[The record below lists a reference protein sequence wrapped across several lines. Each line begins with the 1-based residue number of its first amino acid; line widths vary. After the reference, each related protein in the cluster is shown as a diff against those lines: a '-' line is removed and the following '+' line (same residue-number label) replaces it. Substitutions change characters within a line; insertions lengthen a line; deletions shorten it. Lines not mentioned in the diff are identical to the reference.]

1 MEVTVQAVNDAPQFL
16 GSVQI
21 SMIEGEIETG
31 YTPMAIDVDANGN
44 AVQDHLTYSIV
55 GGEDHGLF
63 EISDDG
69 KLVFIDAPAFGVSS
83 DNNYVVEIQAQDPHG
98 ATDVNSMSVTV
109 SAMEDR

>member
-31 YTPMAIDVDANGN
+31 YTSMAIDVDANGN
-44 AVQDHLTYSIV
+44 ADQDHLTYSIV
-55 GGEDHGLF
+55 GGEDRGF

-69 KLVFIDAPAFGVSS
+69 KLVFIDAGVQCF
-83 DNNYVVEIQAQDPHG
+83 I
-98 ATDVNSMSVTV
+98 
-109 SAMEDR
+109 R